1 MAGATS
7 PATGRRY
14 GIARVCRAWEVP
26 RSSFYAARRP
36 AAGPDTASVA
46 PARRG
51 PKPAVSDADLV
62 AAIRADLSRSPWTGE
77 GHRKVWARLRAL
89 GGIRV
94 ARKRV
99 LRLMREH
106 RLLSPHRARPRP
118 GTGHERRIITAAPNV
133 MWATDAT
140 QVTTVRD
147 GKVWLFGVVEHWNAE
162 LLGWHVAKRGT
173 RYEAIQALGM
183 AVRQQ
188 FGHLGAGAARGL
200 ALRHDHGSNFMADA
214 FQKQMRF
221 WGMAPSYA
229 FVAEPET
236 NGCIER
242 LFRTLK
248 EQVVHDRIF
257 RTIDDLRD
265 AVRAFAARYNAEW
278 LIEKNGHRSPAD
290 MRAAWQEET
299 FRRAA

>member
-1 MAGATS
+1 MAQTTS
-7 PATGRRY
+7 PATGGRY
-14 GIARVCRAWEVP
+14 GVARVCRVWEVA
-26 RSSFYAARRP
+26 RSSFYAARQP
-36 AAGPDTASVA
+36 AAGPDSAPVV

-51 PKPAVSDADLV
+51 PKPAVSDADLL
-62 AAIRADLSRSPWTGE
+62 AAVRADLSRSPWTGE

-89 GGIRV
+89 DGIRV
-94 ARKRV
+94 SRKRV

-106 RLLSPHRARPRP
+106 HLLSPHRARPRP
-118 GTGHERRIITAAPNV
+118 ETTHERQIITAAPNV
-133 MWATDAT
+133 MWAIDAT
-140 QVTTVRD
+140 QVTTVED

-162 LLGWHVAKRGT
+162 MLGWHVAKHGT
-173 RYEAIQALGM
+173 RYEAVQALGM

-188 FGHLGAGAARGL
+188 FGHLGASAARGL
-200 ALRHDHGSNFMADA
+200 ALRHDHGSNFMADV

-221 WGMAPSYA
+221 WGVAPSYA

-248 EQVVHDRIF
+248 EQAIHGRIF
-257 RTIDDLRD
+257 QTIDDVRE
-265 AVRAFAARYNAEW
+265 AVRAFVARYNAEW
-278 LIEKNGHRSPAD
+278 LIEKNGHCSPAD
-290 MRAAWQEET
+290 MRAVWQQET